1 MGVRPVAARRSD
13 QVDSVDIRLSVV
25 DTDEDSARSLL
36 RWLRDDDISRAAII
50 SAEDTGLDSPEYMG
64 GILEIVNVVLSNGI
78 SVGGLVI
85 AIAGWRHSRRKPA
98 TVRIRRDDI
107 VVELTGSSDNEIQA
121 IIEALDQHRRDP

>member
-1 MGVRPVAARRSD
+1 MGVRSVAARRSD

-25 DTDEDSARSLL
+25 DTDEDSVRSLL

-50 SAEDTGLDSPEYMG
+50 SAEDAGLDSPEYMG

-85 AIAGWRHSRRKPA
+85 AIAGWRHSRREPV
-98 TVRIRRDDI
+98 TVRIRRDDT

-121 IIEALDQHRRDP
+121 VIEALDQHRRDP